1 MKYRK
6 KLNIV
11 MVCDPITDYIAGSYL
26 SAQSFSE
33 ILKKRGHKII
43 FIAARSPANPKDN
56 YWKGIKVYRF
66 ASIPLP
72 KSEHKVYIGF
82 PTVQRLK
89 KILKDEKIDI
99 VHAIIPTPLSVMA
112 IKAAKS
118 VGLKVVT
125 HSHTQAENVLLYW
138 PKFLFRDSLN
148 WLFYKYLAWF
158 YEQSDFLIHPSE
170 FSKIFFSTLDTKTKN
185 VVISNGVNI
194 EKFKKT
200 DADKPQKKT
209 KNILFVGRLYPEK
222 CVDTLIEAMP
232 LILKKEPNAHLNIV
246 GGGNLEE
253 QLKNLSKKLGM
264 EKHITFAGRVN
275 EKDLV
280 GAYNAADVFV
290 MPSISELEGMA
301 VLEAMACGKP
311 IVIADAKESA
321 SKDFVSGNGLLFKPQ
336 NPKDLAH
343 KVEKILANDGMRH
356 RMGEESLRISKNF
369 DIQKSVTKLEKTY
382 YSLMKIK

>member
-1 MKYRK
+1 MKKQRK
-6 KLNIV
+6 KLNIA

-26 SAQSFSE
+26 SALAFSE

-56 YWKGIKVYRF
+56 YWNGIKVYRF
-66 ASIPLP
+66 ASLPLP

-82 PTVQRLK
+82 PTSHRLK

-118 VGLKVVT
+118 IRLKVVT
-125 HSHTQAENVLLYW
+125 HSHTQAENILLYW

-148 WLFYKYLAWF
+148 WLLYKYLAWF

-170 FSKIFFSTLDTKTKN
+170 FSRKFFTALDMKTKN
-185 VVISNGVNI
+185 IVISNGVNI
-194 EKFKKT
+194 EKFIRKT
-200 DADKPQKKT
+200 HKPA

-232 LILKKEPNAHLNIV
+232 LVLKKEPHAHLNIV
-246 GGGNLEE
+246 GGGNLEA
-253 QLKNLSKKLGM
+253 QLKALTKKLKM
-264 EKHITFAGRVN
+264 EKHITFTGRLS

-280 GAYNAADVFV
+280 SAYNSADVFV
-290 MPSISELEGMA
+290 MPSICELEGMA

-311 IVIADAKESA
+311 LVVANASENA
-321 SKDFVSGNGLLFKPQ
+321 SKDFVNGNGVLFKPQ
-336 NPKDLAH
+336 DPLDLAA
-343 KVEKILANDGMRH
+343 KLIEILSDEKLLKE
-356 RMGEESLRISKNF
+356 MGEESYKKSKNF
-369 DIQKSVTKLEKTY
+369 DIQKSATKMEKTY
-382 YSLMKIK
+382 YSLVKAK